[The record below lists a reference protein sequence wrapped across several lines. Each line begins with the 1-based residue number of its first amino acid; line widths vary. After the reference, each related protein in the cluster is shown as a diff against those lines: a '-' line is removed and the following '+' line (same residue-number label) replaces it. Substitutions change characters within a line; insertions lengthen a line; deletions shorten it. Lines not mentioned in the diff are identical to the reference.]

1 MAETAFPFCC
11 MQARRVSLFILYS
24 TRSLPPDI
32 LEHLLHSRAIATES
46 NFTYNSCN
54 EFDMFM
60 VREFQYGA
68 KVVYDF
74 YEKYPLWSRGMKS
87 NRNWTKADKW
97 YLMLRVVKM
106 VNVRVN
112 FE

>member
-11 MQARRVSLFILYS
+11 MQARRVFSLYSLFHLA
-24 TRSLPPDI
+24 LFPPDI
-32 LEHLLHSRAIATES
+32 LEHLLRSRAIATES
-46 NFTYNSCN
+46 NFTYNSCS

-87 NRNWTKADKW
+87 NRNWTKPYNW
-97 YLMLRVVKM
+97 YLMLRAVKW
-106 VNVRVN
+106 
-112 FE
+112 

>member
-11 MQARRVSLFILYS
+11 MQARRVFSLYSLFHLA
-24 TRSLPPDI
+24 LFPPDI
-32 LEHLLHSRAIATES
+32 LEHLLRSRAIATES
-46 NFTYNSCN
+46 NFTYNSCS

-74 YEKYPLWSRGMKS
+74 YEKYPL
-87 NRNWTKADKW
+87 
-97 YLMLRVVKM
+97 
-106 VNVRVN
+106 
-112 FE
+112 